1 MKHNVF
7 SIAELQKVYDEY
19 VKKEGWISLTLTKEE
34 LMNDQE
40 VADLFGISIRALQTC
55 RQKGEIKYFKL
66 GNRYYY
72 IRSIIL
78 LDILR
83 RYND

>member
-1 MKHNVF
+1 MKYNVF

-40 VADLFGISIRALQTC
+40 VADLFGISIRTLQTC